1 MIFIDGVFDRAAHL
15 RSEPEKLWDRLRD
28 GPSRV
33 IPVCRDRNLVTR
45 GDTVGAALI
54 AGPAARTM
62 IESAS
67 EVVFLGTAGEEAFFA
82 LEIPAPEPRLS
93 PFDGEAEFA
102 DLREVGPL
110 IDARDGALLALARG
124 IMYWH
129 RHSRFCGICGSPTE
143 SREAGFLR
151 ACTGAD
157 CGHEHYPRT
166 DPAVIMLVTR
176 PGTGTEYCL
185 LGRQSKWPERRYSTL
200 AGFVEPGETLEAAV
214 AREVHEET
222 GITVTDVRYQASQ
235 PWPFP
240 ASLMVG
246 FQARATTDLIR
257 VNDSELE
264 DARWFS
270 RSEVARFDPLGFALP
285 RSGSISRWLIA
296 NWLAAG

>member
-67 EVVFLGTAGEEAFFA
+67 EVVFLGNAGEEAFFA

-110 IDARDGALLALARG
+110 INARDGALLALARG

-129 RHSRFCGICGSPTE
+129 RHTRFCGICGSPTE

-176 PGTGTEYCL
+176 PGTGAEYCL